1 MILSCLASTV
11 VLVYPEGVG
20 SSLLGIER
28 EPKADHWK
36 GGRPGKWFGGNVV
49 AVGMNVG
56 DDCEEYKRKGERRR
70 RLFRSEKNKRFE
82 RLRREI

>member
-1 MILSCLASTV
+1 M
-11 VLVYPEGVG
+11 
-20 SSLLGIER
+20 
-28 EPKADHWK
+28 
-36 GGRPGKWFGGNVV
+36 
-49 AVGMNVG
+49 G